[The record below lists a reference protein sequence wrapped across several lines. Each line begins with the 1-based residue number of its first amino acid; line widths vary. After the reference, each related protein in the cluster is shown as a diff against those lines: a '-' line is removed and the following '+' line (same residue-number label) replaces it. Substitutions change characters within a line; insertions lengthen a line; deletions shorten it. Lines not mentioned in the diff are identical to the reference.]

1 MDPLTPFRGNMK
13 NVKLIY
19 KDMERQASAT
29 SSPLPLKG
37 VGGSLKY
44 IGVDDLDIDL
54 FESQYVVPEGMS
66 YNSYLIED
74 DKIAIMD
81 TADRRKGEEWKQNL
95 TAALA
100 GRKPDYLVAHH
111 MEPDHASLIAE
122 VLEAYPDL
130 KLVCSAQAL
139 KMLPNFFPSLPLNG
153 DGVAEGRV
161 LTVKE
166 GDTLSLGSHTLH
178 FIAAPMVHWPEVL
191 MSYES
196 TEKVLFAADG
206 FGKFGALSKE
216 QGARSKEQ
224 ENTSSPCNPL
234 APCPLLL
241 APNNGDWACEARR
254 YYFNIC
260 GKYGV
265 QVQNVLKKAAAL
277 DIQVICPLHG
287 PVLTGQAMKE
297 AIRLYDIW
305 SRYEPESEGVLVA
318 YASIHGGTA
327 AAARRLGEILKEK
340 GAQKQGSTTEGEFKV
355 VVSDLSRDDMAEVIE
370 DAFRYPRIVV
380 MAASYDAGV
389 FPVMHDFLYHLQI
402 KNYQKRRFG
411 IVENGSWA
419 PTAGRVMREMIE
431 AMKDCTIV
439 EPLVTIRSRMK
450 PADEEQLSLLADA
463 ILA

>member
-1 MDPLTPFRGNMK
+1 MYTTVSDT
-13 NVKLIY
+13 I
-19 KDMERQASAT
+19 
-29 SSPLPLKG
+29 
-37 VGGSLKY
+37 KY

-74 DKIAIMD
+74 EKIAIMD
-81 TADRRKGEEWKQNL
+81 TADRRKADEWKSNL
-95 TAALA
+95 KKALA
-100 GRKPDYLVAHH
+100 GRKPSYLVAHH

-122 VLEAYPDL
+122 ALEAYPEMQ
-130 KLVCSAQAL
+130 LVCSAQAL
-139 KMLPNFFPSLPLNG
+139 KMLPNFF
-153 DGVAEGRV
+153 DGFNFEGRV
-161 LTVKE
+161 ITVKE
-166 GDTLSLGSHTLH
+166 GDTLSLGSHILQ
-178 FIAAPMVHWPEVL
+178 FIAAPMVHWPEVI

-196 TEKVLFAADG
+196 SEKVLFAADG
-206 FGKFGALSKE
+206 FGKFGALVNE
-216 QGARSKEQ
+216 
-224 ENTSSPCNPL
+224 TD
-234 APCPLLL
+234 
-241 APNNGDWACEARR
+241 DWACEARR

-265 QVQNVLKKAAAL
+265 QVQNVLKKAANL
-277 DIQVICPLHG
+277 DIQAICPLHG
-287 PVLTGQAMKE
+287 PVLKGEALKE

-327 AAARRLGEILKEK
+327 KAAERLGEILKEK
-340 GAQKQGSTTEGEFKV
+340 GAKKV

-370 DAFRYPRIVV
+370 DAFRYPNIVV
-380 MAASYDAGV
+380 AAASYDGGV

-419 PTAGRVMREMIE
+419 PSAGRVMKEMIE
-431 AMKDCTIV
+431 GLKDCQIV

-450 PADEEQLSLLADA
+450 PADEEQLALLADN
-463 ILA
+463 ILK

>member
-1 MDPLTPFRGNMK
+1 MNY
-13 NVKLIY
+13 I
-19 KDMERQASAT
+19 
-29 SSPLPLKG
+29 
-37 VGGSLKY
+37 KY

-54 FESQYVVPEGMS
+54 FESQYIVPEGMS

-74 DKIAIMD
+74 EKIAIMD
-81 TADRRKGEEWKQNL
+81 TADRRKADEWKANL

-100 GRKPDYLVAHH
+100 GRKPDYLVSHH
-111 MEPDHASLIAE
+111 MEPDHASLIAD
-122 VLEAYPDL
+122 VLSAYPEM

-139 KMLPNFFPSLPLNG
+139 KMLPNFF
-153 DGVAEGRV
+153 DGFPFEGRV
-161 LTVKE
+161 ITVKE
-166 GDTLSLGSHTLH
+166 GDTLALGNHTLH
-178 FIAAPMVHWPEVL
+178 FIAAPMVHWPEVI

-206 FGKFGALSKE
+206 FGKFGAQTPSNSPSMGRTKSTNLPSIE
-216 QGARSKEQ
+216 GGDGGG
-224 ENTSSPCNPL
+224 SS
-234 APCPLLL
+234 
-241 APNNGDWACEARR
+241 WACEARR

-277 DIQVICPLHG
+277 DIQAICPLHG
-287 PVLTGQAMKE
+287 PILKGEALKE
-297 AIRLYDIW
+297 AVRLYDIW

-327 AAARRLGEILKEK
+327 AAAERLGEILKEK
-340 GAQKQGSTTEGEFKV
+340 GAKKV

-370 DAFRYPRIVV
+370 DAFRYPNIVV
-380 MAASYDAGV
+380 AAASYDGGV

-419 PTAGRVMREMIE
+419 PSAGRVMREMIE

-450 PADEEQLSLLADA
+450 PADEEQLALLANA
-463 ILA
+463 ILQ